1 MTPSSSA
8 TRPIYSSLADDPDL
22 SEIVEMFVAELP
34 ERVATILYCLEHQQW
49 ESLRRAAHQLKGAG
63 GSYGFAPITSSAARL
78 EQLAA
83 SAASEEQIRRAVDEL
98 ADICHRAQG
107 GRPL

>member
-1 MTPSSSA
+1 MTPPLPA
-8 TRPIYSSLADDPDL
+8 TRPIYSSHADDPDL

-34 ERVATILYCLEHQQW
+34 ERVATLLQCLERQQW

-63 GSYGFAPITSSAARL
+63 GSYGFAPITTYAARL
-78 EQLAA
+78 EQLTSNAA
-83 SAASEEQIRRAVDEL
+83 PEEQIRKAVDEL
-98 ADICHRAQG
+98 VAICHRARS